1 MPMTAPMHRIAPAL
15 FMALALLP
23 ARPAFANE
31 FCDKELGPMMT
42 ETKELTGKLEAI
54 SKRSKSP
61 NAREQFCGTLNAYIG
76 NIRKVLAYMEQ
87 NKDFCAVPDAAIDN
101 AKKGLAQN
109 QAMRR
114 KVCLAQAQPP
124 AQQQGAQQPGAG
136 QKVIPRPPVE
146 LKLQ

>member
-1 MPMTAPMHRIAPAL
+1 MFAPMLRHAPAL
-15 FMALALLP
+15 LVALSLFQSA
-23 ARPAFANE
+23 PAFANE
-31 FCDKELGPMMT
+31 FCDKELGPMMQ
-42 ETKELTGKLEAI
+42 ETKALTGKLEAI
-54 SKRSKSP
+54 SKRAKAP

-114 KVCLAQAQPP
+114 KVCVAQAQP
-124 AQQQGAQQPGAG
+124 QQQSNQQPEPGR
-136 QKVIPRPPVE
+136 KVIPRPPVE
-146 LKLQ
+146 LRLQ